1 MEECLAYF
9 RRAIAEPLSVPPWSE
24 WWAANVGKA
33 EAAFPL
39 VDYVRLKHRKLLGAQ
54 QILQFA
60 GELPA
65 NYQPPSS
72 RFSGSCGQCGERT
85 INHPTENGGGTVSC
99 PICGV
104 IDTFESDAPPPEQ
117 CEAH

>member
-1 MEECLAYF
+1 MPATRRAHVEECLAYF
-9 RRAIAEPLSVPPWSE
+9 RRAIADPLSVPPWSE

-33 EAAFPL
+33 EAVFPL

-65 NYQPPSS
+65 NSS
-72 RFSGSCGQCGERT
+72 RRARGFLARAGSAANGRRIIPPRT
-85 INHPTENGGGTVSC
+85 AAATSRA
-99 PICGV
+99 PIV
-104 IDTFESDAPPPEQ
+104 E
-117 CEAH
+117 